1 MVKKSNSRSLFFM
14 VLLSLLL
21 WVPASPVYAERAIP
35 ASALSDLQSN
45 SITMLNYLSALT
57 MEINVSKQSRLFLEE
72 AYSSLINNIHPN
84 AVDEK
89 TEMHLFSILDNLE
102 KYRMVTVKRERSQ
115 YIFELSQAQAI
126 KSAIPNP
133 LGLLS
138 VIQAGNPLR
147 MIASVAYMA
156 VDSAVSY
163 SSSKAQAELEHL
175 KGEWELDDE
184 ESAVLHETRK
194 DHFIYMLNSVRDYG
208 LPGDLVLN
216 EKAVEDFVTWKNSS
230 NLVRRIHFFENNE
243 KTYQSFG
250 PYWLA
255 RAEAYFN
262 VNEYG
267 KCLEAVDRY
276 EKIQSRIF
284 RKDHDFARILPL
296 AILAAREVY
305 DAETYRTEVERFG
318 RILVDNI
325 DNEDWKSSYFLAQ
338 TYVDL
343 AGMSH
348 GSDEKT
354 TYLTLAYELT
364 LNSVNHLVVKQRAL
378 NNTYLSPVE
387 KLSTAGTSGKDKK
400 KVKAY
405 NAFLEENRRTELAPI
420 SEALVINLDL
430 LYALADELN
439 ITGKEWAKIAGIL
452 RDDGAGVF
460 LVTPLNDYYRL
471 SNAGS
476 GSIEV
481 RFASDG
487 LTIPSMYLCDESVIE
502 VVLTTEGVR
511 STIEDWNISSVER
524 TNGGSA
530 ETFTAVYRSK
540 NLKEYRF
547 DESTGVVVK
556 IFSDKEGIAPMTF
569 AFAVDGY
576 KKGKLWLKDTVTFKR
591 VL

>member
-14 VLLSLLL
+14 VLLTLLL
-21 WVPASPVYAERAIP
+21 WVPASHVYAERAVP
-35 ASALSDLQSN
+35 ASELSDIQSN

-89 TEMHLFSILDNLE
+89 TEIHLFSILDNLE

-115 YIFELSQAQAI
+115 YIFDLSQAQAI

-138 VIQAGNPLR
+138 VIQAGDPLR

-163 SSSKAQAELEHL
+163 SSSKVQAELEHL

-194 DHFIYMLNSVRDYG
+194 DHFIYMLNIVRDYG

-262 VNEYG
+262 VDEYE
-267 KCLEAVDRY
+267 KCLEAVNRY
-276 EKIQSRIF
+276 ETIQSRIF
-284 RKDHDFARILPL
+284 RKDHDLARILPL
-296 AILAAREVY
+296 AILSAREVY

-325 DNEDWKSSYFLAQ
+325 DNED
-338 TYVDL
+338 
-343 AGMSH
+343 
-348 GSDEKT
+348 
-354 TYLTLAYELT
+354 
-364 LNSVNHLVVKQRAL
+364 
-378 NNTYLSPVE
+378 
-387 KLSTAGTSGKDKK
+387 
-400 KVKAY
+400 
-405 NAFLEENRRTELAPI
+405 
-420 SEALVINLDL
+420 
-430 LYALADELN
+430 
-439 ITGKEWAKIAGIL
+439 
-452 RDDGAGVF
+452 
-460 LVTPLNDYYRL
+460 
-471 SNAGS
+471 
-476 GSIEV
+476 
-481 RFASDG
+481 
-487 LTIPSMYLCDESVIE
+487 
-502 VVLTTEGVR
+502 
-511 STIEDWNISSVER
+511 
-524 TNGGSA
+524 
-530 ETFTAVYRSK
+530 
-540 NLKEYRF
+540 
-547 DESTGVVVK
+547 
-556 IFSDKEGIAPMTF
+556 
-569 AFAVDGY
+569 
-576 KKGKLWLKDTVTFKR
+576 
-591 VL
+591 